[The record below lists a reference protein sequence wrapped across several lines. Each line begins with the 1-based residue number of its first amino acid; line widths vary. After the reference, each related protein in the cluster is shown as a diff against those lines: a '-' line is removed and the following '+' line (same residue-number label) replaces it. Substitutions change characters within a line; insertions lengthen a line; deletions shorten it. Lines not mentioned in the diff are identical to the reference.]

1 MCILKYAING
11 NGFYTVHYID
21 FGMISVTGDNSAI
34 MEGGD
39 TITWVG
45 RVWLCVGMVHF
56 GEEKRGCDLV
66 SQPLLLMG

>member
-21 FGMISVTGDNSAI
+21 FGMISATGDNSAI

-39 TITWVG
+39 TYPS
-45 RVWLCVGMVHF
+45 
-56 GEEKRGCDLV
+56 EKSRLEF
-66 SQPLLLMG
+66 